1 MKKLIL
7 FIFLIGIMQ
16 LNAQDEKEEILINP
30 VEQAPEFP
38 GGIEE
43 LQKYLASNITYPK
56 KARLNKEEGTV
67 YITFIVDK
75 SGAIRDA
82 KILRG
87 VSPIL
92 DKEAIRVVSK
102 MPDWKPGMQEGEVVN
117 VQYNIPIKF
126 SL

>member
-1 MKKLIL
+1 
-7 FIFLIGIMQ
+7 MQ